1 MHSTAINIDKD
12 EDKPIMWKI
21 GCAKIKEDKEA
32 FQLIP
37 VPTIEVSN
45 FFFI

>member
-1 MHSTAINIDKD
+1 
-12 EDKPIMWKI
+12 MWKI

-37 VPTIEVSN
+37 VPPVEVSSCERL
-45 FFFI
+45 FKIE